1 MVSPLRHR
9 DPPSYPQLLLSY
21 CPLLVDTYI
30 TFLVLIVS
38 LKSTKNIK
46 KNVYSNVGNFPELL
60 AVSAELMS
68 VSTQSFAVSSQFLA
82 VSSKLLAIFT

>member
-1 MVSPLRHR
+1 M
-9 DPPSYPQLLLSY
+9 
-21 CPLLVDTYI
+21 
-30 TFLVLIVS
+30 S